1 MSTNP
6 DLPLY
11 VMEDSTTGETA
22 ACVYIT
28 TIEGDEV
35 ACIAACDLTDE
46 LIARYERHW
55 GMQIVGEFSGG
66 TLDGYDA
73 F

>member
-1 MSTNP
+1 MT

-11 VMEDSTTGETA
+11 VMEDSATGETA
-22 ACVYIT
+22 ACIYIT

-35 ACIAACDLTDE
+35 ASIAACDLSDE
-46 LIARYERHW
+46 LIIRYERQW
-55 GMQIVGEFSGG
+55 GMQITGEFSGG
-66 TLDGYDA
+66 TLDGVIA